1 MDMVGSY
8 IPVVLIVLAIF
19 GGYWRTTKQCADIM
33 AIMATKDDIKNMATK
48 EDIRDM
54 KDEIRDMR
62 NDIKALDD
70 RINRFETH
78 VNQQFAEVRGE
89 INNLKRDV
97 NTLQQ
102 SYINH
107 LITEHNVRPMQPS
120 EQS

>member
-1 MDMVGSY
+1 MEMVGSY
-8 IPVVLIVLAIF
+8 VPVVLIVLAIF
-19 GGYWRTTKQCADIM
+19 AANWRTTVQYG
-33 AIMATKDDIKNMATK
+33 AIMMNMATK
-48 EDIRDM
+48 EDISDM
-54 KDEIRDMR
+54 KEGFREMKNEIKDMR
-62 NDIKALDD
+62 KDIKALDD
-70 RINRFETH
+70 RVNRFETH

-120 EQS
+120 EQT

>member
-33 AIMATKDDIKNMATK
+33 AIMATKDD
-48 EDIRDM
+48 
-54 KDEIRDMR
+54 IRDMR